1 MLRKEE
7 ETVND
12 WRLIYKGN
20 IEQETTEIRID
31 KMLDGSNFSFK
42 EIIYKIKP
50 VVDTTGV
57 LMTLN
62 MKNIQISTYETSSST
77 ARPFFGHLCINPL
90 GCEGIFVSKN
100 SNGGVQSEE
109 PLYINDYTLF
119 SDKEF
124 TYISFRNTSYKA
136 VFTTDTEIEIYGR

>member
-1 MLRKEE
+1 MS
-7 ETVND
+7 D
-12 WRLIYKGN
+12 WRLVYKGN

-31 KMLDGSNFSFK
+31 KMPDGSAFSFK

-50 VVDTTGV
+50 VVSTTGV
-57 LMTLN
+57 LMSMN
-62 MKNIQISTYETSSST
+62 IKNIQISTYETSSST
-77 ARPFFGHLCINPL
+77 ARPFFGHLLINPL

-100 SNGGVQSEE
+100 SNGGIQSET

-124 TYISFRNTSYKA
+124 TYINFRNTTYKA
-136 VFTTDTEIEIYGR
+136 VFTTDTEIEVYGR